1 MSRVR
6 DIRVSL
12 TPDYLPPEELPGG
25 IAVAID
31 VLRATSTM
39 LTALAAGAR
48 MVIPCGTIDEA
59 RTVAGDSRWAPTMLA
74 GERAGRKI
82 DGFDLGNSPAEFSPA
97 AVKGKTIV
105 CTTTNGTRAILAC
118 RKADRV
124 MIGAFVN
131 FSSVCEQLA
140 ASEGMIHL
148 VCAGTDGQP
157 TLEDT
162 LFAGA
167 VIDYLSATG
176 DINPNDAGRMAWDS
190 FENHGRILAAAFE
203 VSAGGDNLIRAG
215 LAGDLKLCA
224 AVDKLAIGAE
234 VRFDPPRIEVA
245 TAGIKRQHW
254 PHKNQGTLR

>member
-1 MSRVR
+1 MGRVR

-12 TPDYLPPEELPGG
+12 TPDYLATDALSGST
-25 IAVAID
+25 AVAID

-48 MVIPCGTIDEA
+48 AVIPCATIEEA
-59 RTVAGDSRWAPTMLA
+59 RSVSVETRWAPTLLA

-82 DGFDLGNSPAEFSPA
+82 DGFDLGNSPAEFNPG
-97 AVKGKTIV
+97 AVKGKTII
-105 CTTTNGTRAILAC
+105 CTTTNGTLAILAC
-118 RKADRV
+118 RRADRV
-124 MIGAFVN
+124 LIGAFVN
-131 FSSVCEQLA
+131 FSTVCEQLA
-140 ASEGMIHL
+140 ASEGTIHL

-190 FENHGRILAAAFE
+190 FENHGRILSAAFE

-254 PHKNQGTLR
+254 PHKNQGSLR